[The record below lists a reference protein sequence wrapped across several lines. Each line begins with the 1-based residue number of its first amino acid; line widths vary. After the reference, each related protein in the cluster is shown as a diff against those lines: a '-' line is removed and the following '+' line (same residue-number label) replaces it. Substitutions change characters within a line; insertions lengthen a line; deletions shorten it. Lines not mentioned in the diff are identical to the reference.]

1 MKAQI
6 TTRERWRVT
15 VRGIVQGVGFRPT
28 VYGLAT
34 RLGLTGHVGNDGSGV
49 FIEVEGDGSA
59 LQRFRDALVAEA
71 PPLARI
77 ESVVVTAVS
86 PRGDADFRILE
97 SQPDATIRA
106 HIPPD
111 VSICAECLREL
122 FDPADR
128 RYRYPFINCTHCGP
142 RFTIIQRIPYDRA
155 ATTMAGFEMCPAC
168 AAEYHDPHSRRFHA
182 QPIACPD
189 CGPSVWYQPAGPPL
203 PDSIVRHDAAIEAA
217 QAAIRAGQIVAI
229 KGLGGFHLACDA
241 TNDRALAALRAR
253 KGRIDKPFAVMAR
266 DLAQA
271 QRLAEIDEA
280 EAALLDS
287 PQHPILLLRKRPGSP
302 VSDLVAPG
310 NPYIGLMLPY
320 TPLHHLLLEDRPL
333 VMTSGNLSGEPIA
346 IDNAE
351 ALERLAPLVDGFL
364 LHDRPIHTPCDDSVL
379 RLHEGCEL
387 PIRRSRGYTPFP
399 IKLPVLGGTGDAGSP
414 SVLATGGELKNT
426 LCLAHQGYAFLS
438 QHIGD
443 MENLETLEAFERAQA
458 HLCDL
463 YHARP
468 KAVICD
474 LHPGYL
480 TTRWA
485 EAYVKREGVPLL
497 RVQHHHAHIASVM
510 AEHGLDGRQP
520 VIGVCLDG
528 TGYGT
533 DGTIWG
539 GEVLIA
545 DYVGFKRAA
554 HLKPVP
560 LPGGDAA
567 VKHPYRMAL
576 AHLWAAGIAWDDDLP
591 PVKACPAAERRI
603 LARQLETGFQT
614 VLTSSAGRLFD
625 AVASLTGL
633 RHTITYEAQAA
644 IELEGAVL
652 ARGED
657 DRINPY
663 PLPVVEEDTGAVLDT
678 APMTAAIAADVRSG
692 AAAGVIAAR
701 FHEGVTEGLLRVC
714 QYLRAKGYGSVV
726 ALSGGV
732 FQNIRLLSAL
742 QTRLRVEG
750 FSVLDHRLVPANDG
764 GLALGQAVIGA
775 VRLSRESIPGRD
787 DGN

>member
-1 MKAQI
+1 M
-6 TTRERWRVT
+6 
-15 VRGIVQGVGFRPT
+15 VRGIVQGVGFRPY
-28 VYGLAT
+28 VYGLAM
-34 RLGLTGHVGNDGSGV
+34 RLGLSGHVGNDGSGV
-49 FIEVEGDGSA
+49 FIEVEGDS
-59 LQRFRDALVAEA
+59 DALRSFREALIDEA

-77 ESVVVTAVS
+77 EAVVVTSVS
-86 PRGDADFRILE
+86 PRGDAVFVILE
-97 SQPDATIRA
+97 SQPEASIRA

-155 ATTMAGFEMCPAC
+155 ATTMAAFEMCPAC
-168 AAEYHDPHSRRFHA
+168 AAEYHDPRSRRFHA
-182 QPIACPD
+182 QPTACPE
-189 CGPSVWYQPAGPPL
+189 CGPSVWYQSSAE
-203 PDSIVRHDAAIEAA
+203 PDSSVRGDLAIEAA
-217 QAAIRAGQIVAI
+217 QAAIRVGQIVAI

-241 TNDRALAALRAR
+241 TQDSALAALRER
-253 KGRIDKPFAVMAR
+253 KGRVDKPFAVMAR

-271 QRLAEIDEA
+271 RLLANINDE

-287 PQHPILLLRKRPGSP
+287 PQHPILLMRKRPDSP

-320 TPLHHLLLEDRPL
+320 TPLHHLLLEDKPL

-351 ALERLAPLVDGFL
+351 ALERLAPLVDGYL

-379 RLHEGCEL
+379 RLHDGHEL
-387 PIRRSRGYTPFP
+387 PVRRSRGYTPFA
-399 IKLPVLGGTGDAGSP
+399 IKLPALDSDLAVASA
-414 SVLATGGELKNT
+414 SILATGGELKNT
-426 LCLAHQGYAFLS
+426 FCLAHQGDAFLS

-443 MENLETLEAFERAQA
+443 MKNLETLEAFERAQA
-458 HLCDL
+458 HLCTL
-463 YHARP
+463 YRARP
-468 KAVICD
+468 EAVVCD

-480 TTRWA
+480 TTGWA
-485 EAYVKREGVPLL
+485 EAYARREGAALL

-510 AEHGLDGRQP
+510 AEHGLDGRQA
-520 VIGVCLDG
+520 VIGLCLDG

-545 DYVGFKRAA
+545 DYAGFKRAA
-554 HLKPVP
+554 HLKSVP

-567 VKHPYRMAL
+567 VKRPYWMAL
-576 AHLWAAGIAWDDDLP
+576 THLWAAGIAWDDDLP
-591 PVKACPAAERRI
+591 PVRACSPAERRI

-625 AVASLTGL
+625 AVASLIGL

-644 IELEGAVL
+644 IELEGIAVK
-652 ARGED
+652 GKGNEQ
-657 DRINPY
+657 ISPY
-663 PLPVVEEDTGAVLDT
+663 PLPIVDGEVGMSAVFDT
-678 APMTAAIAADVRSG
+678 APMMAAITADLRSG
-692 AAAGVIAAR
+692 AAPGVISAR
-701 FHEGVTEGLLRVC
+701 FHEGIAEALSRVC
-714 QYLRAKGYGSVV
+714 QRLREQGYGSVV

-742 QTRLRVEG
+742 ITRLHTEG

-775 VRLSRESIPGRD
+775 ARLSRENILGPSD
-787 DGN
+787 EV